1 MSPNLFG
8 MAATK
13 AAYDQCEYWLD
24 EEIAYLEENSRFVT
38 EFLAEHLP
46 EVTAAKHE
54 ATYLMWLDC
63 SKLGLSDEEL
73 ACRMVNV
80 CQLGMGIGSHYGQQF
95 GQFLRL
101 NIGCTR
107 ATLEKAMKAFKSIR

>member
-8 MAATK
+8 MVAAK
-13 AAYDQCEYWLD
+13 AAYDHCEYWLD

-38 EFLAEHLP
+38 KFLAEDLP
-46 EVTAAKHE
+46 DVRAAKHE

-63 SKLGLSDEEL
+63 SKLGLSDDEL
-73 ACRMVNV
+73 ARRMVDT
-80 CQLGMGIGSHYGQQF
+80 CRLGMGIGSHYGQQF

-107 ATLEKAMKAFKSIR
+107 ATLEKAMKAFESIR